1 MTRTTEIEYH
11 PDRPFVHFG
20 SPEGTAY
27 WQPKPEE
34 EEPKKMR
41 YVTKFRKKGIR

>member
-1 MTRTTEIEYH
+1 MTRTTQIEYH

-27 WQPKPEE
+27 WKPE
-34 EEPKKMR
+34 PKEDTKPTR
-41 YVTKFRKKGIR
+41 YVARFRKKGIR

>member
-11 PDRPFVHFG
+11 PDRTFIHFG

-27 WQPKPEE
+27 WKPEPE
-34 EEPKKMR
+34 KDTKPTR
-41 YVTKFRKKGIR
+41 YVTRFRKKGI